1 MKLNNTQKTIIGFIA
16 GLGVIFIVKKI
27 FFKKK
32 NKDSNIS
39 LSIPPEK
46 SSETTTEKPKSLL
59 FIGDSLTADNYN
71 NKPVKGVYS
80 YLLREELRPK
90 GIKVDTLAKVGMRT
104 DWMADNLPE
113 KLKNNKYDRIY
124 IYGGINDI
132 LQNIDKEKVYGNIQ
146 KMVDLAIQN
155 GAKPYVLLGY
165 DTNKIMTRE
174 NLKPTKY
181 STVDQLLVKKQRY
194 LDYQNNMKEGVKNA
208 NFIDI
213 MDIGSESF
221 DGIHPKTSGQ
231 KMIKEIILKTL

>member
-90 GIKVDTLAKVGMRT
+90 GI
-104 DWMADNLPE
+104 
-113 KLKNNKYDRIY
+113 
-124 IYGGINDI
+124 
-132 LQNIDKEKVYGNIQ
+132 
-146 KMVDLAIQN
+146 
-155 GAKPYVLLGY
+155 
-165 DTNKIMTRE
+165 
-174 NLKPTKY
+174 
-181 STVDQLLVKKQRY
+181 
-194 LDYQNNMKEGVKNA
+194 
-208 NFIDI
+208 
-213 MDIGSESF
+213 
-221 DGIHPKTSGQ
+221 
-231 KMIKEIILKTL
+231 